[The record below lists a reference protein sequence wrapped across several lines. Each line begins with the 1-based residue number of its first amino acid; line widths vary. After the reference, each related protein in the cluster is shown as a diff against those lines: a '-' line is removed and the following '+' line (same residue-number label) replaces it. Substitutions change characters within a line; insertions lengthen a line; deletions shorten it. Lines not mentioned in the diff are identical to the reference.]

1 MIVTMITNGFRL
13 SRERI
18 ERLNAAGLQGMQ
30 VSIDNLQ
37 PDEIS
42 MKSLVSVER
51 KLELLSR
58 YATFTVNVNSVL
70 GISDERTRDV
80 IVVAETAA
88 RYGFLHSVG
97 VLHDETGMLKP
108 LSRSEEHTS
117 ELQSLMT
124 NSY

>member
-1 MIVTMITNGFRL
+1 
-13 SRERI
+13 
-18 ERLNAAGLQGMQ
+18 MQ
-30 VSIDNLQ
+30 ISIDNLQ
-37 PDEIS
+37 PDELS

-97 VLHDETGMLKP
+97 VLHDETGMIKP
-108 LSRSEEHTS
+108 LSPMQQDAYHRVTSIRSEESRVGKECVSTCRYRWSPYH
-117 ELQSLMT
+117 
-124 NSY
+124 

>member
-30 VSIDNLQ
+30 ISIDNLQ

-80 IVVAETAA
+80 IVVDETAA

-97 VLHDETGMLKP
+97 VLHDETGTIGRASCRERGCP
-108 LSRSEEHTS
+108 HV
-117 ELQSLMT
+117 
-124 NSY
+124 

>member
-1 MIVTMITNGFRL
+1 MITNGFRL

-18 ERLNAAGLQGMQ
+18 ERLNSAGLQGMQ
-30 VSIDNLQ
+30 ISIDNLQ

-88 RYGFLHSVG
+88 R
-97 VLHDETGMLKP
+97 
-108 LSRSEEHTS
+108 SEEHTS
-117 ELQSLMT
+117 ELQSLMRI
-124 NSY
+124 SYAVFCL